1 MTPSDELF
9 HAAGVSLGL
18 LGVIT
23 EVTIMCEDSFNL
35 EETRT
40 THTLT
45 HCLDN
50 MALIAASAE
59 HVKLWTEVNSQSC
72 YIHAANRTRD
82 SLRNNPSD
90 TINGLKVW
98 LKGKSTVIGW

>member
-9 HAAGVSLGL
+9 HAVGVSVGL

-23 EVTIMCEDSFNL
+23 EVTVMCEDSFNL

-40 THTLT
+40 THTLA
-45 HCLDN
+45 HCLHN
-50 MALIAASAE
+50 MADIAASAE

-72 YIHAANRTRD
+72 YIHASNRTKERPRD
-82 SLRNNPSD
+82 NPSD

-98 LKGKSTVIGW
+98 ILSNISFYL